1 VTPKDKAKGQ
11 DGAKAPARRKR
22 KGSGMKRDK
31 ATRGPGKEA
40 AQDGEGEP
48 ALAEEPSGGTL
59 ATSPEL
65 EKALEEAA
73 AAVDAAAADSAA
85 VAAETTA
92 AATEATAEAAE
103 ATAAAAAEAAEAP
116 LDELESIR
124 AELAGAEDRL
134 LRSQADYENF
144 RRRALRERTE
154 AHNYGHQNL
163 VKDLLST
170 VDNLDRAID
179 HARSASESGGGDLE
193 GLLQGVELVRREFLG
208 AMARHGVNEI
218 DALGKAFDP
227 ALHEAMAQKPDP
239 SVAPNSVIE
248 VLEKGYQ
255 LRDRLVRPARVVVT
269 QAPEGEGESG
279 EEEAAD

>member
-1 VTPKDKAKGQ
+1 MTPKDK
-11 DGAKAPARRKR
+11 
-22 KGSGMKRDK
+22 DK
-31 ATRGPGKEA
+31 
-40 AQDGEGEP
+40 
-48 ALAEEPSGGTL
+48 AEEPSGGTL

-73 AAVDAAAADSAA
+73 AAVDAAAA
-85 VAAETTA
+85 ETTA
-92 AATEATAEAAE
+92 AAAEATAEAAE
-103 ATAAAAAEAAEAP
+103 ATAAAAEAAAAAAEAAEAP
-116 LDELESIR
+116 LDELESLR

-134 LRSQADYENF
+134 LRGQADYENF

-208 AMARHGVNEI
+208 ALARHGVNEI
-218 DALGKAFDP
+218 DALGQAFDP

>member
-1 VTPKDKAKGQ
+1 MG
-11 DGAKAPARRKR
+11 
-22 KGSGMKRDK
+22 RDK
-31 ATRGPGKEA
+31 ATREPGKEA
-40 AQDGEGEP
+40 GQGGEGEP
-48 ALAEEPSGGTL
+48 SLAEEPSGGTL

-73 AAVDAAAADSAA
+73 AAVDAAAE
-85 VAAETTA
+85 VTA
-92 AATEATAEAAE
+92 ANAEGGRESAEGGQASAEGGREAAE
-103 ATAAAAAEAAEAP
+103 GGQASAEAAEAP
-116 LDELESIR
+116 LDEMGSLR
-124 AELAGAEDRL
+124 AELEETRDRL
-134 LRSQADYENF
+134 LRTQADFENF

-163 VKDLLST
+163 VKDLLSA
-170 VDNLDRAID
+170 VDNL
-179 HARSASESGGGDLE
+179 
-193 GLLQGVELVRREFLG
+193 VVRREFLG
-208 AMARHGVNEI
+208 ALARHGVNEI

-227 ALHEAMAQKPDP
+227 ALHEAMAQTPDA

-269 QAPEGEGESG
+269 QAPEGESG